1 LCNTT
6 RTAYWVDS
14 PLTLVRS
21 RNQCGGMKTELTAF
35 TGKRWRGLAAGGVIA
50 IEVVGPEQ
58 GNIVMLRNIAAAF
71 AICIALAGNASASAA
86 VPAVA
91 GAPLEQVQ
99 QNGVEQ
105 IYFRRFYYG
114 PGFYRPYFY
123 RPYYYNYYRPYYPYY
138 YNYYRPYY
146 YRPYFRFHYF
156 APRFG
161 FGITF

>member
-1 LCNTT
+1 
-6 RTAYWVDS
+6 
-14 PLTLVRS
+14 
-21 RNQCGGMKTELTAF
+21 MKRDVIAF
-35 TGKRWRGLAAGGVIA
+35 ILLSSGELAAGDVIA
-50 IEVVGPEQ
+50 IHVIGPEE
-58 GNIVMLRNIAAAF
+58 GNKVMLRNIATAF
-71 AICIALAGNASASAA
+71 AISIAFAGVTPASAA
-86 VPAVA
+86 LPAVA

-99 QNGVEQ
+99 QNGAEQ
-105 IYFRRFYYG
+105 VYFRRFYYG
-114 PGFYRPYFY
+114 PRFYRPYFY